1 MCGVMCLGGLILSLA
16 FFIGLGQT
24 GLAES
29 APPVAVLAIVVALC
43 APMALYMW
51 WRGHGLRHNL
61 EMAGGTIAVGVL
73 VAVGLAM
80 DFVSAANWGELFGA
94 VCGPACAVMLIQMA
108 FAYQMFSGC
117 ATNQGGMHPA

>member
-1 MCGVMCLGGLILSLA
+1 MCGVMCIGGLALSLA

-24 GLAES
+24 ALATS
-29 APPVAVLAIVVALC
+29 APHAAVLAIVVALC

-61 EMAGGTIAVGVL
+61 EMAVGTIGVGIL
-73 VAVGLAM
+73 VAIGLATG
-80 DFVSAANWGELFGA
+80 FVSATNWGELFGA

-108 FAYQMFSGC
+108 VAYNMFSGC
-117 ATNQGGMHPA
+117 APNQGGMRAA